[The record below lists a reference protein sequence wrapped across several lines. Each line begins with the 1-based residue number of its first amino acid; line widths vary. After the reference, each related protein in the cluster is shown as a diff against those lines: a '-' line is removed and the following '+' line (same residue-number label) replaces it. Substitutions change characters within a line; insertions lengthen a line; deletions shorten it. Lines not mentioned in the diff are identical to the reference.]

1 MFYSAYRHRRLEE
14 SDLLTKVSFGSKAD
28 APHAIALAT
37 DMCMVHGRFPSTK
50 VAFCSKELKRDQL
63 TKQVHLPLLDA
74 GGTRRADIASPGR
87 TFRGIRVVQGRHG
100 FGQREKQR
108 PKFDTAHPLEQ
119 PAQYSRLPFQGNQLA
134 PTSTVLFFDVCCFLH
149 T

>member
-87 TFRGIRVVQGRHG
+87 TFRGIRVVQGRHSCR
-100 FGQREKQR
+100 QRAEQR
-108 PKFDTAHPLEQ
+108 ARAYLPHFVILKKMHIRARPCPHTPKFLLMKNH
-119 PAQYSRLPFQGNQLA
+119 
-134 PTSTVLFFDVCCFLH
+134 PTSSMKKA
-149 T
+149 